1 MKTALVTGAAQG
13 LGLVTATLLSQQ
25 GYYVILT
32 DVQPLAAQVAAL
44 RHAGAHVMGMSGDI
58 ANEGFV
64 TELAASVARD
74 HGALDALV
82 NNAGISLI
90 VPAED
95 TTAAQWQRVMDVN
108 LLAPF
113 LLCRHLGAQMLA
125 RRAGCIV
132 NVASVAGLSGIIH
145 RSAYNAS
152 KHGLIGLTRT
162 LAAEWGGR
170 GIRVNAV
177 CPGWIK
183 TEMDAADQGSG
194 AYSDADIVDR
204 VPLAR
209 FARAQDVA
217 EAIAF
222 LCDAQRCS
230 FINGVTLPV
239 DGGWTADGSWDNLR
253 LRTRPNASAS
263 ASANVNPHP
272 NSNPEP

>member
-1 MKTALVTGAAQG
+1 MKTALITGAAQG
-13 LGLVTATLLSQQ
+13 LGLATATLLAQRMFR
-25 GYYVILT
+25 VILI
-32 DVQPLAAQVAAL
+32 DLQPLDRQVAAL
-44 RHAGAHVMGMSGDI
+44 RAGGAEALGLSGDI
-58 ANEGFV
+58 AEEAFV
-64 TELAASVARD
+64 MQLAARVERD
-74 HGALDALV
+74 YGALDALV

-90 VPAED
+90 VPAEH
-95 TTAAQWQRVMDVN
+95 TSAAQWQRVMDVN
-108 LLAPF
+108 LFAPF

-125 RRAGCIV
+125 CGEGSIV
-132 NVASVAGLSGIIH
+132 NVASVAGLAGISH

-194 AYSDADIVDR
+194 AYSDDDIINR
-204 VPLAR
+204 VPMAR
-209 FARAQDVA
+209 FARAEDVA

-222 LCDAQRCS
+222 LCDSQRCA

-239 DGGWTADGSWDNLR
+239 DGGWTADGSWDSLR
-253 LRTRPNASAS
+253 LRTRSLLSP
-263 ASANVNPHP
+263 
-272 NSNPEP
+272 

>member
-1 MKTALVTGAAQG
+1 VKTALVTGAAQG
-13 LGLVTATLLSQQ
+13 LGLATATLLAQQ
-25 GYYVILT
+25 NYRLILT
-32 DVQPLAAQVAAL
+32 DLQPLDSQVEAL
-44 RHAGAHVMGMSGDI
+44 RAAGADAAGLSGDI
-58 ANEGFV
+58 ARESFV
-64 TELAASVARD
+64 LQLAARVARE

-90 VPAED
+90 APAED

-108 LLAPF
+108 LFAPF
-113 LLCRHLGAQMLA
+113 LLCRHLGAQMLTLG
-125 RRAGCIV
+125 AGCIV
-132 NVASVAGLSGIIH
+132 NVASVAGLSAISH

-170 GIRVNAV
+170 GVRVNAV

-183 TEMDAADQGSG
+183 TEMDVADQGSG
-194 AYSDADIVDR
+194 AYSDADIINR
-204 VPLAR
+204 VPMAR

-222 LCDAQRCS
+222 LCDSQRCA

-239 DGGWTADGSWDNLR
+239 DGGWTADGSWDSLR
-253 LRTRPNASAS
+253 LRTR
-263 ASANVNPHP
+263 ANQ
-272 NSNPEP
+272 SS